1 MNIRLTAAALPQ
13 IDTTSLEELAST
25 LRAAEERKSTAAQTP
40 RPMPGP
46 MAPVAPMATAAP
58 VMTDAAPRD
67 PATMPR
73 ILPPAVVESELAAP
87 RARKPEPAP
96 DPAVVRPPVAEAAA
110 EPEPRAEPR
119 AEPQAEQQAES
130 TVVAEEAPAPPTL
143 TLVGEAPEPTP
154 APAAVFQSPAQP
166 VVEQDGTLETED
178 LGTDP
183 STLIESSVAEVAAA
197 VITAMQA
204 SAEAHRRHL
213 ESIEQEAARRWEMLT
228 AEAELDA
235 ELIRLNA
242 RREAHA
248 IVAAARQRAGLDD
261 DEAID
266 LPQEDEDPLSHIS
279 AMLSRFADLAEKQR
293 GER

>member
-25 LRAAEERKSTAAQTP
+25 LRAAEEKKSAAKAP

-46 MAPVAPMATAAP
+46 VAPPA
-58 VMTDAAPRD
+58 TDAAPREA
-67 PATMPR
+67 ATMPR

-87 RARKPEPAP
+87 RVRIPEPAP
-96 DPAVVRPPVAEAAA
+96 E
-110 EPEPRAEPR
+110 
-119 AEPQAEQQAES
+119 
-130 TVVAEEAPAPPTL
+130 TAPAPASEPAVDAAPAREEEPAPVEGAVEAEDEQTEETPAPPML
-143 TLVGEAPEPTP
+143 TLVSEGAAP
-154 APAAVFQSPAQP
+154 APHVQTPQVEALQVEEVQVEEVQP
-166 VVEQDGTLETED
+166 EVQDV
-178 LGTDP
+178 DP
-183 STLIESSVAEVAAA
+183 DVLPDASALIEGSVAEVAAA
-197 VITAMQA
+197 VIAAMQA

-261 DEAID
+261 DEVID
-266 LPQEDEDPLSHIS
+266 LTHEDEDPLSHIS

-293 GER
+293 GDQ